1 MGKAYRAGNL
11 LVLLLLPGTFVG
23 AAAPAPATK
32 LTSEGSWD
40 WEAGTFTLTLRTPL
54 PIDTEAT
61 PPRRRFLAEQ
71 DAESHRQQ
79 EFVRRAGD
87 LPVSSGKTLAEA
99 MAADP
104 AVEAGVAQVGEKL
117 KFVSSRVDPDYTTLE
132 MVWSASL
139 WSDLGPFLFDA
150 AEANPVP
157 SLIRWA
163 PSRDFSGLV
172 IFAMGDM
179 NWMGTGLKA
188 RWTPSLAFRLLDPQ
202 GEVLFDPSMSDPTFF
217 QKWGEAG
224 VSLGKFSEDRWRD
237 RIGFDPL
244 RIVARAV
251 WGARPG
257 DLVLAQGDWD
267 RILSRDANRRLL
279 AEGRILVLYGPFPDY
294 TVRPNPDSAIDVEK
308 PPLENIPQA
317 PVETPPPAKTSGGE

>member
-1 MGKAYRAGNL
+1 VRSVVLVAL
-11 LVLLLLPGTFVG
+11 L
-23 AAAPAPATK
+23 AAPAALWAAGPEPVTK

-40 WEAGTFTLTLRTPL
+40 WESGTFTLTLRAPL
-54 PIDTEAT
+54 PADTDAT
-61 PPRRRFLAEQ
+61 PPRKRFLAEQ
-71 DAESHRQQ
+71 EAESHRQQ
-79 EFVRRAGD
+79 EFVRRAGA
-87 LPVSSGKTLAEA
+87 LPVSSGKTLAEVA
-99 MAADP
+99 AADP
-104 AVEAGVAQVGEKL
+104 AVEAGVAQVGERL

-132 MVWSASL
+132 MVWSANL
-139 WSDLGPFLFDA
+139 WTDLAPFLFEH
-150 AEANPVP
+150 AEPNPVP

-172 IFAMGDM
+172 IFAMGEM
-179 NWMGTGLKA
+179 PWVGTGLKA
-188 RWTPSLAFRLLDPQ
+188 AWKPSLSFRLLDPQ
-202 GEVLFDPSMSDPTFF
+202 GEVVFEPSMADPAFF

-224 VSLGKFSEDRWRD
+224 LSLGKFSEDRWRD

-244 RIVARAV
+244 RIVARGV

-267 RILSRDANRRLL
+267 RLLSRDANRRLL

-294 TVRPNPDSAIDVEK
+294 TVKPNPDSAIDVEK
-308 PPLENIPQA
+308 PPVENVPQP